1 MTREEKAVSL
11 FNQGYNCCQAVVG
24 AFADAMGL
32 EEEAALK
39 LASTFGG
46 GMGQMRLT
54 CGTVTGMFMI
64 LGAVKGYDV
73 MDDPE
78 KKRALNTKVQELAA
92 QFQDQFGAISCKELL
107 HRIGAGELP
116 AQVEGCKR
124 PCGQFVRYA
133 VKMIEEEIN
142 NEENCSN
149 Q

>member
-1 MTREEKAVSL
+1 MTREERAVDL

-32 EEEAALK
+32 SEEQALK

-64 LGAVKGYDV
+64 LGMVKGYDR
-73 MDDPE
+73 MEDPE
-78 KKRALNTKVQELAA
+78 QKRALNQKVQQIAS

-107 HRIGAGELP
+107 GRIGAGELP

-133 VKMIEEEIN
+133 VKRIEEEI
-142 NEENCSN
+142 ES
-149 Q
+149 